1 MPNPA
6 GKNSAVSFNGFVQNP
21 PVYGDK
27 ARQGDLQRTAPI
39 AGGGAA
45 SELNTPRRAGQRGKK
60 VSSPAP
66 APSPG
71 SAPADPGAGQSLT
84 PQAQYAAAWAE
95 VASIPGASPLV
106 QQLAQ
111 EAQVGSQ

>member
-1 MPNPA
+1 MANPS
-6 GKNSAVSFNGFVQNP
+6 GKNSNVNFNGFVQNP
-21 PVYGDK
+21 PAYGDK
-27 ARQGDLQRTAPI
+27 ARQGDLQRTSPL

-60 VSSPAP
+60 VASP
-66 APSPG
+66 APSPV
-71 SAPADPGAGQSLT
+71 SAPTDPGAGQTLT

>member
-1 MPNPA
+1 MNPS
-6 GKNSAVSFNGFVQNP
+6 GKNSPVHFNGLVQNP

-60 VSSPAP
+60 ASSPAP
-66 APSPG
+66 APSPVSQGPG
-71 SAPADPGAGQSLT
+71 SEQPLT
-84 PQAQYAAAWAE
+84 PQAQYAQAWAE
-95 VASIPGASPLV
+95 VAAIPGASPLV

-111 EAQVGSQ
+111 EAQSGS